1 MAFIVETGEGLE
13 FATSYVSVEFAD
25 AYHSAYGNREWTG
38 SDEEKQV
45 ALNKASRAI
54 DVMFGQRF
62 ASYPTYPDRQALLFP
77 RSTFYINKLQTIS
90 SSSVPRLLKEAVCEV
105 ALLAIQDE
113 DIYPNLA
120 EGSGT
125 KSEKMKLGDL
135 EIAVEYDGTTS
146 LEQLEGFYKVEL
158 LLAPLLSTGSIES
171 GPYYAY
177 MSL

>member
-25 AYHSAYGNREWTG
+25 AYHSAYGNLDWVG
-38 SDEEKQV
+38 SDEDKQV

-62 ASYPTYPDRQALLFP
+62 ASYPSFPDRQALLFP
-77 RSTFYINKLQTIS
+77 RSTFYINKWQTVAS
-90 SSSVPRLLKEAVCEV
+90 TSVPRLLKEAVCEV
-105 ALLAIQDE
+105 ALLAIGGE
-113 DIYPNLA
+113 EVFPNLA
-120 EGSGT
+120 EGSGV

-135 EIAVEYDGTTS
+135 EIAVEYDGTSS

-158 LLAPLLSTGSIES
+158 LLGPLLSNGSIES